1 MFILKMRQIS
11 ISMTLDLYS
20 EMYQSGIK
28 IHEGKVFD
36 LKIDQLKRVRHIRP
50 ALDVDSISSVVNKS
64 DASR

>member
-1 MFILKMRQIS
+1 MRQVS
-11 ISMTLDLYS
+11 ISMTLVLYS
-20 EMYQSGIK
+20 EMYQSEIK
-28 IHEGKVFD
+28 IHKGKVFD